1 MERMN
6 KSLKKYLV
14 VSIFSLPFA
23 PAVFAEAEDSEKL
36 NYTPDDYRNF
46 YGICWRGSPQDNI
59 DYARQMGYTHVV
71 YQWGMENCK
80 NIDGLKY
87 FLETPESG
95 TANRTVDIRKK
106 YTPEEIREFETT
118 LALKDATKPFP
129 QNIATG
135 WFGPPYRLSGI
146 LDFQQKRMIDR
157 IMERIDRMAAKAPG
171 FKFAGIAWDVPQ
183 AEGDFW
189 SEREGAP
196 MNNGRQVTIKYWT
209 GSDSASKHP
218 DVVHDYPTY
227 SQGHMEF
234 YRYLFEQVR
243 EKINKDAKFI
253 VEPSAPY
260 KQWVQYFECPPYD
273 KMAPEER
280 KKYEADLIAV
290 EGATTGFVTDERL
303 FAKGTVKPSQMCS
316 TTPNAYEE
324 PISRKIAALAAKN
337 GAWTAFFGMADGNG
351 HTPGLKTI
359 TQIPARLK
367 LVKAI
372 PVWENLLNIPLEQR
386 KWDGERYESPT
397 AQISPDAYSGLQP
410 KTDKLFFVFLSMD
423 GKVKIPE
430 GYEPGPVY
438 LTNELFKEV
447 RPLYKNPNTAYR
459 KTLQDGRTMKI
470 ENSTISPTASYIIN
484 TGYIMHLK
492 KKAEK

>member
-146 LDFQQKRMIDR
+146 LDFQQKRIIERTIDR

-196 MNNGRQVTIKYWT
+196 MNKGR
-209 GSDSASKHP
+209 
-218 DVVHDYPTY
+218 
-227 SQGHMEF
+227 
-234 YRYLFEQVR
+234 
-243 EKINKDAKFI
+243 
-253 VEPSAPY
+253 
-260 KQWVQYFECPPYD
+260 
-273 KMAPEER
+273 
-280 KKYEADLIAV
+280 
-290 EGATTGFVTDERL
+290 
-303 FAKGTVKPSQMCS
+303 
-316 TTPNAYEE
+316 
-324 PISRKIAALAAKN
+324 
-337 GAWTAFFGMADGNG
+337 
-351 HTPGLKTI
+351 
-359 TQIPARLK
+359 
-367 LVKAI
+367 
-372 PVWENLLNIPLEQR
+372 
-386 KWDGERYESPT
+386 
-397 AQISPDAYSGLQP
+397 
-410 KTDKLFFVFLSMD
+410 
-423 GKVKIPE
+423 
-430 GYEPGPVY
+430 
-438 LTNELFKEV
+438 
-447 RPLYKNPNTAYR
+447 
-459 KTLQDGRTMKI
+459 
-470 ENSTISPTASYIIN
+470 
-484 TGYIMHLK
+484 
-492 KKAEK
+492 